1 MTAWLFRDFPYQTSL
16 EASVVTADARGLVL
30 DCTIYY
36 PHGGGQPGDT
46 GTLLREDGTRLP
58 IIDTLK
64 GETRGE
70 IVHVLPAGLAGPRA
84 GESVRL
90 ELDWERRYAH
100 MRMHTA
106 CHLLSAVLP
115 YPVTGGSIRRDS
127 ARLDFDMPA
136 HAADREELA
145 ERVNALIDAGHPV
158 STEWIEDA
166 EFDKREELVRTLAVA
181 PPRGTGRVRLVRIEG
196 RRPAGLRR
204 HARRQHARDRA
215 RRRPED
221 REQGP
226 AEPPRDHRVRGE
238 RGARTAASGR
248 GELERV
254 DRRQPQDRGQLVERA
269 PRLVEQRRIGKVRRG
284 HAVAVVAADPRF
296 EVRGERVVEK
306 DARADRGTF
315 GFASTGRAAAGTRDR
330 RRCACSGAGRRP

>member
-30 DCTIYY
+30 DCTIFY

-46 GTLLREDGTRLP
+46 GTLLREDDTRLP

-70 IVHVLPAGLAGPRA
+70 IVHVLPPGLPGPRA
-84 GESVRL
+84 GETVRL

-145 ERVNALIDAGHPV
+145 ERINALIDAGHPV

-166 EFDKREELVRTLAVA
+166 ELDRREELVRTLAVA
-181 PPRGTGRVRLVRIEG
+181 PPRGSGRVRLVRIEG
-196 RRPAGLRR
+196 VDLQACGGT
-204 HARRQHARDRA
+204 HVANT
-215 RRRPED
+215 
-221 REQGP
+221 RE
-226 AEPPRDHRVRGE
+226 
-238 RGARTAASGR
+238 
-248 GELERV
+248 
-254 DRRQPQDRGQLVERA
+254 
-269 PRLVEQRRIGKVRRG
+269 IG
-284 HAVAVVAADPRF
+284 
-296 EVRGERVVEK
+296 RVVVPKIENK
-306 DARADRGTF
+306 GRQNRRVTIA
-315 GFASTGRAAAGTRDR
+315 FAENAVHVPAPQVETAWNG
-330 RRCACSGAGRRP
+330 